1 MPPDASSGGDGGGG
15 DAVRFLDILT
25 TASSVAHARGAEAV
39 GAAHLLEAVAVLTG
53 EAEPEEGGGPVSP
66 LGRGRRELAAEP
78 AVRALTQRWFARLGG
93 APEATLTPEE
103 LAELRAEAGA
113 LVRS

>member
-1 MPPDASSGGDGGGG
+1 MPPDAGADDGGGG

-53 EAEPEEGGGPVSP
+53 EAAPEDAGGPVSP

-93 APEATLTPEE
+93 APEATLTADE

>member
-1 MPPDASSGGDGGGG
+1 MPPGDANDADGGG

-53 EAEPEEGGGPVSP
+53 EAAPEDAAGPVSP

-78 AVRALTQRWFARLGG
+78 SVRELTQRWFARLG
-93 APEATLTPEE
+93 AEPSATLGADE
-103 LAELRAEAGA
+103 LAELRAEIAA